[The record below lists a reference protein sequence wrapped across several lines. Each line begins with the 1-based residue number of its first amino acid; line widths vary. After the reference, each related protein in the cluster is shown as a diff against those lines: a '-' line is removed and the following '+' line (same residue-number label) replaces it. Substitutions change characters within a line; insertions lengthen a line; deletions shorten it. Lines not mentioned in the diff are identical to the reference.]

1 MVGDVS
7 ATDLGDVAATF
18 SVELDG
24 DHMHGLFKTH
34 GVKIL
39 FYCGFATNWCVM
51 DRPAAIRDMAGRG
64 YGCVLL
70 CDATAGLEQ
79 SDTIDGLLN
88 TRAFVDQIE
97 LRSGYSVLTDDFIAA
112 CLAQPRE

>member
-18 SVELDG
+18 SVELVV

-64 YGCVLL
+64 YGCGF
-70 CDATAGLEQ
+70 CATPRQ
-79 SDTIDGLLN
+79 VSSKVIP
-88 TRAFVDQIE
+88 
-97 LRSGYSVLTDDFIAA
+97 LTG
-112 CLAQPRE
+112 C